1 MCIRDRTD
9 LNFYPTTAEALAH
22 GVPESQVE
30 LYKRYAYQQAFGI
43 DRWYEQLRAHT
54 FETWFITLT
63 ADDIETLLSG
73 ASECR
78 GKPLAAVRR
87 WVEQGGAPSL
97 RQRLQTS
104 FDEVGEPAF
113 VKLNTRSPKDVVVDA
128 FDEEEVVQRVTSD
141 VARLLRTAPRDE
153 QDAVSRL
160 MAAFV
165 TSCTDLLRCDDA
177 AASLALLLRSRRMRE
192 DLGKVRAF
200 GVGAVPA
207 SITLRRWEPAVAAC
221 PEGELRGFVHGGT
234 LNALSQYDL
243 SLIHI

>member
-1 MCIRDRTD
+1 MTD
-9 LNFYPTTAEALAH
+9 LNFYPSTTEALAQ

-63 ADDIETLLSG
+63 ADDIETMLSG

-128 FDEEEVVQRVTSD
+128 F
-141 VARLLRTAPRDE
+141 
-153 QDAVSRL
+153 
-160 MAAFV
+160 F
-165 TSCTDLLRCDDA
+165 
-177 AASLALLLRSRRMRE
+177 
-192 DLGKVRAF
+192 
-200 GVGAVPA
+200 
-207 SITLRRWEPAVAAC
+207 
-221 PEGELRGFVHGGT
+221 
-234 LNALSQYDL
+234 
-243 SLIHI
+243 